1 MRLSN
6 CTPFTTTFVLILL
19 TVIGLGVRGQGLGV
33 SSSLS
38 PRPLSLVPGRLAHGG
53 IGVQHL
59 NNIPAGPYRVYV
71 WSDPEPPEV
80 GEYHVTIALTEDIEG
95 DSTGLAGGPVL
106 DASVIVE
113 LMHTES
119 GETLSVQ
126 ATHDDALNKLFYVA
140 SFEPARQGNWS
151 VKVHIA
157 SPGCESAYPSG
168 ARGQGLGVS
177 RSLAP
182 VPSPLFPCLSQ
193 VVSFQD
199 EILPKA
205 FPWRALL
212 GGLLSILLILGA
224 VVLYWAT
231 EPMPKLPPTELE
243 EPAPVKQ
250 RDPAPAGG
258 HS

>member
-1 MRLSN
+1 MCKSKY
-6 CTPFTTTFVLILL
+6 TTFSKLFVLILSTGFL
-19 TVIGLGVRGQGLGV
+19 L
-33 SSSLS
+33 
-38 PRPLSLVPGRLAHGG
+38 PGTLLAHGG

-59 NNIPAGPYRVYV
+59 NNVPAGPFRVYV

-80 GEYHVTIALTEDIEG
+80 GEYHVTIALTENIEG

-106 DASVIVE
+106 DASVTVE
-113 LMHTES
+113 LAHVDS
-119 GETLSVQ
+119 GETLSAL

-140 SFEPARQGNWS
+140 SFEPARKGLWS
-151 VKVHIA
+151 VQVRILP
-157 SPGCESAYPSG
+157 PGCNEPQNGADPQSGDSA
-168 ARGQGLGVS
+168 L
-177 RSLAP
+177 
-182 VPSPLFPCLSQ
+182 PCDTEQ
-193 VVSFQD
+193 AVSFQD

-224 VVLYWAT
+224 IVLYWAT
-231 EPMPKLPPTELE
+231 RPTAELE

-250 RDPAPAGG
+250 RDPASAGS